1 MLASIVVFLVLLI
14 DQIIKIAVK
23 TNMRIGDDIVITD
36 WFLIRFIENN
46 GMAWGM
52 ELGSKLFLSVFR
64 IIAVALIIYY
74 IVKLVKAK
82 AARGYIVLISMI
94 CAGAFGNIVDSLLY
108 GQIFTESTPWSVATL
123 TEFGHGYAAPLM
135 GKVVDMFYFPI
146 IDTMLPE
153 WVPFWGGEHFIF
165 FSPIFNFADASISVG
180 VILILIFFRK
190 ELSKIEDRRSKID
203 DGFIYH

>member
-82 AARGYIVLISMI
+82 ANRGYIALISMI

-123 TEFGHGYAAPLM
+123 TDFGHGYAAPLM

-153 WVPFWGGEHFIF
+153 WVPIWGGEHFIF

-190 ELSKIEDRRSKID
+190 ELSKIE
-203 DGFIYH
+203 G

>member
-82 AARGYIVLISMI
+82 ADRGYIALISMI

-190 ELSKIEDRRSKID
+190 ELSKIED
-203 DGFIYH
+203 

>member
-1 MLASIVVFLVLLI
+1 
-14 DQIIKIAVK
+14 
-23 TNMRIGDDIVITD
+23 MRIGDDIVITD

-82 AARGYIVLISMI
+82 ADRGYIVLISMI

-190 ELSKIEDRRSKID
+190 ELSKIED
-203 DGFIYH
+203 

>member
-1 MLASIVVFLVLLI
+1 MKSRINRGMLASIVVFLVLLI

-190 ELSKIEDRRSKID
+190 ELSKIED
-203 DGFIYH
+203 

>member
-82 AARGYIVLISMI
+82 ADRRYIVLISMI

-190 ELSKIEDRRSKID
+190 ELSKIEN
-203 DGFIYH
+203 

>member
-82 AARGYIVLISMI
+82 ADRRYIALISMI

-153 WVPFWGGEHFIF
+153 WVPFWGGDHFIF

-190 ELSKIEDRRSKID
+190 ELSKIED
-203 DGFIYH
+203 

>member
-52 ELGSKLFLSVFR
+52 ELESKLFLSVFR

-82 AARGYIVLISMI
+82 ADRGYIVLISMI

-190 ELSKIEDRRSKID
+190 ELSKIED
-203 DGFIYH
+203 